1 MSASTIREC
10 NMSIKNTVV
19 NFVLG
24 AEGAIARA
32 PLVKQLILL
41 PETLISRALWAWG
54 RLRFA
59 ALVKNRGHRCVCHW
73 QVDLKYPENL
83 ILGDGVVIGV
93 NASIGAHS
101 PIRIGNNVRI
111 SRDVQIESAGL
122 DFMSGPPPYRHVSRP
137 IVIEDGVWIG
147 TRAMILGGVHI
158 GANAVVAAGSI
169 VTRDVPANALVGG
182 IPARIL
188 KDLSKHEKEKQK

>member
-1 MSASTIREC
+1 MP
-10 NMSIKNTVV
+10 IKINVV
-19 NFVLG
+19 NFLLKV
-24 AEGAIARA
+24 EGTVAQA
-32 PLVKQLILL
+32 PLFRELILL
-41 PETLISRALWAWG
+41 PEALISRTLWGWG

-73 QVDLKYPENL
+73 QADLKYPENL
-83 ILGDGVVIGV
+83 ILGDRVVIGV

-111 SRDVQIESAGL
+111 SRDAQIESASL
-122 DFMSGPPPYRHVSRP
+122 DFSSGPPPYRHVSQP

-147 TRAMILGGVHI
+147 TRAIILGGVHI
-158 GANAVVAAGSI
+158 GANSVVAAGSI
-169 VTRDVPANALVGG
+169 VTRDVPTNALVGG

-188 KDLSKHEKEKQK
+188 KDLSKHGKE